1 MNRHLFAL
9 LFLLAMAVP
18 GKAQSARGIRVGYID
33 MNYILQ
39 NVSDYAEALNQL
51 EQKAQKW
58 KQEADTKKNEIAR
71 LKDVLKTERPLLTKE
86 LIEEREEEI
95 TFLETELADFQQKK
109 FGPTGELVSQKAV
122 LVQPIQDQVFNAVQD
137 IAEAR
142 KYDFIFDKSSDLTML
157 FAAKRFDISD
167 QVIRV
172 LNRAANRS
180 QKSKKELKEDQ
191 IREYN
196 EDLKDANPNQEERQK
211 QLEERKAAREK
222 QVADRKAAAEA
233 KRAETLA
240 KRQQAVDE
248 RNAARKAATTGKPS
262 ATTSK
267 DSTTTK
273 TDPAA
278 RKEAAAEAR
287 TSLAEKQAAK
297 RDSIAQARKA
307 AQQAALDKRNKTL
320 EERKKALEERK
331 AKADADKKA
340 KQEKTDAKKEDDPA
354 AKPEE
359 SDAPATPKP

>member
-1 MNRHLFAL
+1 MNRHLIAL
-9 LFLLAMAVP
+9 LFLLVMAVP

-58 KQEADTKKNEIAR
+58 KQEADAKKNEIAR

-167 QVIRV
+167 QVIRT

-180 QKSKKELKEDQ
+180 QKSKKELKEEQ

-248 RNAARKAATTGKPS
+248 RNAARKAATGDKPG

-267 DSTTTK
+267 DSTAAK
-273 TDPAA
+273 TDAAA
-278 RKEAAAEAR
+278 RKDAAAEAR
-287 TSLAEKQAAK
+287 TSLVEKQAAK
-297 RDSIAQARKA
+297 RDSIVQARKA

-320 EERKKALEERK
+320 EERKKALEEKK
-331 AKADADKKA
+331 AKAEADKKA
-340 KQEKTDAKKEDDPA
+340 KQDKTDAKKEDDPA

>member
-1 MNRHLFAL
+1 MAL
-9 LFLLAMAVP
+9 P
-18 GKAQSARGIRVGYID
+18 GSAQTARGIRVGYID
-33 MNYILQ
+33 MNYILK
-39 NVSDYAEALNQL
+39 NVSDYAEAINQL

-58 KQEADTKKNEIAR
+58 KQEADAKKNEIAR

-109 FGPTGELVSQKAV
+109 FGPNGELVSQKAV

-157 FAAKRFDISD
+157 FAAKRFDVSD
-167 QVIRV
+167 QVIRI

-211 QLEERKAAREK
+211 ALDERKAAREK
-222 QVADRKAAAEA
+222 QVADRKAAADA

-240 KRQQAVDE
+240 KRQQAIDE
-248 RNAARKAATTGKPS
+248 RNAARKS
-262 ATTSK
+262 ATDEKQQAGASK
-267 DSTTTK
+267 DSTSTK
-273 TDPAA
+273 TTDAAA
-278 RKEAAAEAR
+278 RKEAASQAR

-297 RDSIAQARKA
+297 RDSILEARKA
-307 AQQAALDKRNKTL
+307 AQKAALDKRNKTL
-320 EERKKALEERK
+320 EDRKKALEEKK
-331 AKADADKKA
+331 AKAEADKKA
-340 KQEKTDAKKEDDPA
+340 KQEKTDGTKEDDPA
-354 AKPEE
+354 TKPE
-359 SDAPATPKP
+359 DTTPATPKP